1 MLIALFLRFP
11 ATKQPFTYKKI
22 NAHRVRRKE
31 NVMKRKLS
39 KMIAVF
45 LSFLMLFS
53 GALPAYALSVGDKA
67 SFTEN
72 HTGIHYRIPQWTM
85 NGHTHSAYGEIT
97 LRNLSDGTP
106 LYCLEPYHNT
116 EGTSA
121 TATDI
126 RNTDAWRN
134 LDKTA
139 QDGITRVSIW
149 GYPNHNYGKSNEA
162 AQFATHVLIW
172 EFVSDSRN
180 DYTSHA
186 ADWATD
192 VLHDY
197 GTSALEAY
205 AEILEHCSSHT
216 ETPNF
221 GTTSV
226 TLRGVGENN
235 AVTLTDR
242 NGVLSYFKA
251 AASNGNISY
260 RISGNSIKLWAA
272 KSGNLTSGITF
283 TKEDTDTNS
292 CLALTG
298 ANQTML
304 YGTIADPVTYR
315 LAVNIEST
323 ATLKVQKSSED
334 GKIEGL
340 KFVLG
345 TSGYRQEAVTDENGV
360 ATFTNI
366 PVNGLQY
373 YLSEEFT
380 DEQAVY
386 LAPFP
391 KREIDITE
399 SNKTYTYDA
408 ENKLKRGSVEFVKTD
423 ENTGESI
430 LAGDG
435 IFEVLQWSS
444 SQNTYVDY
452 VTMRYDEES
461 GKYVSGDLVCTS
473 NNQAKFRVL
482 EVKAPSGY
490 NQDST
495 PYDFT
500 IYTDG
505 ETVQINNGVIT
516 NEPATG
522 TLIFSKLGEVFIGF
536 TEEEVIFDEA
546 QPDDDASQETA
557 ENTSDENLPSGDTDS
572 EDTDSYTAYKA
583 VYEERNIP
591 GATYELRAA
600 EDIVQNGVI
609 IYESGEVIKEIVTDY
624 TPTTV
629 TDLPVGKFEL
639 QESASPPG
647 YLLDTTVYS
656 FEITHD
662 SYNAEV
668 DVQTVTVYDTRQKVT
683 LELIKEMMM
692 PGVNADEDA
701 YKDVIFAI
709 YAGEDITNYA
719 NEVVLA
725 ADTVIDYITI
735 DENGSGVCSADLPT
749 GFDFYI
755 KEIATDEKYI
765 LDSGTYEFSTSLDN
779 QDQEINVIQI
789 NGGEPIVNNYV
800 TGYVEFKKV
809 DASDASIELEAVYGV
824 FTDDGTLI
832 NQKTSKIGEWVRF
845 DGLPVG
851 KYYLQEIA
859 AAEGYYQNDTK
870 YGFEIIPE
878 DNGKVIQITATDTK
892 IPEIPQED
900 SPHTGTNNT
909 YLAAAILTTAGSLGI
924 ITVLSLRKRRI
935 KVNK

>member
-1 MLIALFLRFP
+1 
-11 ATKQPFTYKKI
+11 
-22 NAHRVRRKE
+22 
-31 NVMKRKLS
+31 MKRKLS
-39 KMIAVF
+39 KMIAFF

-53 GALPAYALSVGDKA
+53 GTIPVYALSEGDRT
-67 SFTEN
+67 SFTTKY
-72 HTGIHYRIPQWTM
+72 TGVHYTIPQWTM
-85 NGHTHSAYGEIT
+85 NGHTHSAYGEVA

-106 LYCLEPYHNT
+106 VYCLEPYHNT
-116 EGTSA
+116 EGSSA
-121 TATDI
+121 TATNI
-126 RNTDAWRN
+126 RETAAWYN
-134 LDKTA
+134 LDNTA
-139 QDGITRVSIW
+139 QIGITRVSIW

-162 AQFATHVLIW
+162 AQFATQILIW
-172 EFVSDSRN
+172 EFVSNSRN

-192 VLHDY
+192 ALHEY

-205 AEILEHCSSHT
+205 AEILSHCSSHT
-216 ETPNF
+216 DTPNF
-221 GTTSV
+221 GTTSI

-242 NGVLSYFKA
+242 NSVLSYFKA
-251 AASNGNISY
+251 AASNENISY
-260 RISGNSIKLWAA
+260 EISGNVIKLWAT

-304 YGTIADPVTYR
+304 YGTIADPVTFR
-315 LAVNIEST
+315 LSVNIEAV

-345 TSGYRQEAVTDENGV
+345 TYAYRQEAVTDENGV

-366 PVNGLQY
+366 PVTGNQY

-386 LAPFP
+386 LAPFAQ
-391 KREIDITE
+391 REIDITE
-399 SNKTYTYDA
+399 SNKTYTYEA
-408 ENKLKRGSVEFVKTD
+408 GNTLKRGSVEFVKTD
-423 ENTGESI
+423 EDTGESI

-435 IFEVLQWSS
+435 IFEIQQWSS

-452 VTMRYDEES
+452 VTMTYDEKS
-461 GKYVSGDLVCTS
+461 VKYVSGELVCTS
-473 NNQAKFRVL
+473 DNQAKFRVI
-482 EVKAPSGY
+482 EIKAPSGY
-490 NQDST
+490 NQDSS
-495 PYDFT
+495 PYYFT
-500 IYTDG
+500 INTDE

-516 NEPATG
+516 NAPATG
-522 TLIFSKLGEVFIGF
+522 TLIFSKLGEILTGF
-536 TEEEVIFDEA
+536 TEEEVTFNGAHPDE
-546 QPDDDASQETA
+546 DVSQEA
-557 ENTSDENLPSGDTDS
+557 IENTPDEEISSGDADPEETDR
-572 EDTDSYTAYKA
+572 YTAYKA

-600 EDIVQNGVI
+600 EDIIQNGAVL
-609 IYESGEVIKEIVTDY
+609 YEEGEIIKEIVTDY
-624 TPTTV
+624 TSTTV
-629 TDLPVGKFEL
+629 TDLPVGKYEL
-639 QESASPPG
+639 QEKIAPTG
-647 YLLDTTVYS
+647 YLLDTTIYS

-668 DVQTVTVYDTRQKVT
+668 DVQTITAYDTRQKVT
-683 LELIKEMMM
+683 LELFKEMQM

-701 YKDVIFAI
+701 YKDVVFAI
-709 YAGEDITNYA
+709 YAGEDLTNYE
-719 NEVVLA
+719 NEVVIA

-735 DENGSGVCSADLPT
+735 DENGNGICSADLPT

-765 LDSGTYEFSTSLDN
+765 LDSGTYEFSTTLDN

-800 TGYVEFKKV
+800 TGYVEFKKI
-809 DASDASIELEAVYGV
+809 DASDESIELEAVYGV
-824 FTDDGTLI
+824 FTASGTLI
-832 NQKTSKIGEWVRF
+832 DQQTSKIGEWVRF
-845 DGLPVG
+845 EGLPVG
-851 KYYLQEIA
+851 EYYLQELIA
-859 AAEGYYQNDTK
+859 PDGYYQNNTK
-870 YGFEIIPE
+870 YEFEITSE
-878 DNGKVIQITATDTK
+878 DNGKVIQITATDTV
-892 IPEIPQED
+892 IPEAPE
-900 SPHTGTNNT
+900 SPHTGANN
-909 YLAAAILTTAGSLGI
+909 AILATSILTAASSLGAI
-924 ITVLSLRKRRI
+924 MVLSLRKRKM